1 MIVDNV
7 VQEVVQE
14 EGRQEKP
21 TIYLPSTLPD
31 AVRELFGMQE
41 ISQMEVDCRTRL
53 AVQCVINIQEAIR
66 NLDALRQY
74 KDINDRGQEQNTQ
87 SNRVMNSYKRMRD
100 ALIEDY
106 GRHRAALISLG
117 ALLEGS
123 SDLPPLTL
131 KDTYRKSTLSTR
143 STASSWHRDGALWTA
158 GGYSAIM
165 DGQKQAE
172 ALEGGSDYEDK
183 GEGSSLGAM
192 GFSTAVLTQMT
203 R

>member
-1 MIVDNV
+1 MHVDMDQAADNLEERREHLREHQCLLFPMIIDDV

-14 EGRQEKP
+14 EGRQEEP
-21 TIYLPSTLPD
+21 TIYLPSTLPS
-31 AVRELFGMQE
+31 AVRELYGMQE
-41 ISQMEVDCRTRL
+41 ISQMEGECRTLL

-66 NLDALRQY
+66 NLDALGQY

-117 ALLEGS
+117 ALLE

-143 STASSWHRDGALWTA
+143 STASSQHRDGALWTT
-158 GGYSAIM
+158 GGIF
-165 DGQKQAE
+165 G
-172 ALEGGSDYEDK
+172 
-183 GEGSSLGAM
+183 
-192 GFSTAVLTQMT
+192 
-203 R
+203 

>member
-1 MIVDNV
+1 MRKSTFAVPHDRR
-7 VQEVVQE
+7 QC
-14 EGRQEKP
+14 GAGGGAGGGGGGQEKP

-31 AVRELFGMQE
+31 AVRELYGMQE
-41 ISQMEVDCRTRL
+41 ISQMEVDCRIRL

-66 NLDALRQY
+66 NLDALGQY

-123 SDLPPLTL
+123 SDSHSERYLP
-131 KDTYRKSTLSTR
+131 
-143 STASSWHRDGALWTA
+143 
-158 GGYSAIM
+158 
-165 DGQKQAE
+165 
-172 ALEGGSDYEDK
+172 
-183 GEGSSLGAM
+183 
-192 GFSTAVLTQMT
+192 
-203 R
+203 